1 VKKVNV
7 VRDKSFGFAVRV
19 INLYKFLQI
28 NKHEFTLSK
37 QILKSGTSV
46 GACIRESEN
55 AESRADFI
63 HKLGL
68 AQKEVNETLYWLE
81 LLNACKYISEDQF
94 KSLNSD
100 AVEIIKLLTSV
111 IISLKSEN
119 KKKKPTST
127 TNF

>member
-1 VKKVNV
+1 M

-19 INLYKFLQI
+19 INLYKFLQT
-28 NKHEFTLSK
+28 NNHEFTLSR

-68 AQKEVNETLYWLE
+68 AQKEVNETIYWLE
-81 LLNACKYISEDQF
+81 LLETSKFISVDQF
-94 KSLNSD
+94 KSLNRD
-100 AVEIIKLLTSV
+100 AVEIMKLLIT
-111 IISLKSEN
+111 IIRSLKSSN
-119 KKKKPTST
+119 
-127 TNF
+127 TNRGKSIGE

>member
-1 VKKVNV
+1 M
-7 VRDKSFGFAVRV
+7 RDKSFGFAVRV
-19 INLYKFLQI
+19 INLYKFLQT

-68 AQKEVNETLYWLE
+68 AQKEVNETIYWLE
-81 LLNACKYISEDQF
+81 LLETSKFISVDQF
-94 KSLNSD
+94 KSLNGD
-100 AVEIIKLLTSV
+100 AVEIIKLLTT
-111 IISLKSEN
+111 IIRSLKSSN
-119 KKKKPTST
+119 
-127 TNF
+127 TNRKNSIGE

>member
-1 VKKVNV
+1 

-19 INLYKFLQI
+19 INLYKFLQT

-68 AQKEVNETLYWLE
+68 AQKEVNETIYWLE
-81 LLNACKYISEDQF
+81 LLETSKFISVDQF
-94 KSLNSD
+94 KSLNRD
-100 AVEIIKLLTSV
+100 AVEIIKLLTT
-111 IISLKSEN
+111 IIRSLKSSN
-119 KKKKPTST
+119 
-127 TNF
+127 TNRGKSIGE